1 MSRLTIVD
9 SNNNKAKQ
17 RIETVEKTLT
27 VKEYKTFS
35 STTAKVCSDVTIK
48 LAEMVSEN
56 KMKLIAVLAY

>member
-27 VKEYKTFS
+27 VKEYKTCS

-56 KMKLIAVLAY
+56 KMKLIAVLTY